1 MWVNWESM
9 CSSTIAL
16 GQTRCP
22 WGLPVSLP
30 LIAIYGELGQLILG
44 KAFSSFIPFVPN
56 PKSLPCTYYKI
67 RIFLR
72 KEGAF
77 VKYQTRSRDEKTAKK
92 ENIIGNKKQ
101 ILAFKKLRI

>member
-16 GQTRCP
+16 EQTRCP

-56 PKSLPCTYYKI
+56 PKSQPYTYYKI
-67 RIFLR
+67 TIF
-72 KEGAF
+72 
-77 VKYQTRSRDEKTAKK
+77 
-92 ENIIGNKKQ
+92 
-101 ILAFKKLRI
+101 FKKGRSICKVPDKKPRWENSKERKYNWKQEADSGLQEA